1 MALANLDDTRLFN
14 KVAELCSYT
23 KAGQQLNIPKATISR
38 RIKVLEERLGVKLI
52 NRDTR
57 KLSLTEAGNYLYRS
71 TSSLLTQV
79 LEIENSTSNF
89 QVHPAGELRITMPVE
104 IGIRMLNE
112 IICDFAKQHP
122 QIELDI
128 HMTNDLVD
136 IIKDGYDIAIR
147 GGSPKDSNLISKKI
161 MSSGFHLCCSQEYID
176 NYGLPSHPDELK
188 SHHLIAFPYA
198 SYQQMKLSKG
208 GEEINIQANNRLSA
222 NSLDMLLKAA
232 QKGLGIAILPASV
245 CSDSIKEGA
254 LNTLFSDWNTAEI
267 GLYALYPNREKT
279 KKLDL
284 FIRYLEGRL
293 KELEQSFI

>member
-1 MALANLDDTRLFN
+1 MANLDDTRIFN

-23 KAGQQLNIPKATISR
+23 KAGQQLGIPKATVSR
-38 RIKVLEERLGVKLI
+38 RIKLLEESLGVKLI

-57 KLSLTEAGNYLYRS
+57 KLSLTEAGNYLYQS
-71 TSSLLTQV
+71 TSPLLNQV

-89 QVHPAGELRITMPVE
+89 QIHPAGELRITMPVE
-104 IGIRMLNE
+104 IGIRMLND
-112 IICDFAKQHP
+112 IICDFAKLHP

-136 IIKDGYDIAIR
+136 IIKEGYDIAIR

-161 MSSGFHLCCSQEYID
+161 MSSRFHLCCSQEYID
-176 NYGLPSHPDELK
+176 NHTVPTHPEELK
-188 SHHLIAFPYA
+188 EHHLIAFPYA
-198 SYQQMKLSKG
+198 SYQQMKLTK
-208 GEEINIQANNRLSA
+208 GEEEVTINANNRLSA

-245 CSDSIKEGA
+245 CSDAIKAGRLTSL
-254 LNTLFSDWNTAEI
+254 LNDWETAEI
-267 GLYALYPNREKT
+267 GLFALYPNREKT

-284 FIRYLEGRL
+284 FINYIEQRL
-293 KELEQSFI
+293 TELEQSFI